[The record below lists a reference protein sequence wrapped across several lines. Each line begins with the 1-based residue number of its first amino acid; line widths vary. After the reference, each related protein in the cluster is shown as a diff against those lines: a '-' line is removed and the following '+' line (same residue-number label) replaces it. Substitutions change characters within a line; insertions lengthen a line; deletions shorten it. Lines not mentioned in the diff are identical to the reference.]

1 MNIWKRYSMRVS
13 KNWVKFNKMFTLSPW
28 MGCYLWYDELIFLLG
43 FGFFGCFIAA
53 RIAMGAVLA
62 ALSVQLAWLV
72 AFLSTTLV
80 NTLLLGLFALVVYL
94 THQAVSE
101 DISQHIS
108 WLLVAFQL
116 LSAGFIFGGLKFHP
130 GNIGK
135 SIFEQIGSKAR
146 IQLRSAI
153 PD

>member
-1 MNIWKRYSMRVS
+1 MRSELTISFGIFYVS
-13 KNWVKFNKMFTLSPW
+13 AYLLAMLLG

-62 ALSVQLAWLV
+62 TLSVQLAWLI

-80 NTLLLGLFALVVYL
+80 NSLLAGLSALMVYL
-94 THQAVSE
+94 THQAVSVE
-101 DISQHIS
+101 ISQNIS

-116 LSAGFIFGGLKFHP
+116 LSAGFIFGGLKYHP

-135 SIFEQIGSKAR
+135 STFDQMGREESNI
-146 IQLRSAI
+146 
-153 PD
+153 

>member
-1 MNIWKRYSMRVS
+1 MSRELTISFGIFYVS
-13 KNWVKFNKMFTLSPW
+13 AYLLAMLLG

-80 NTLLLGLFALVVYL
+80 NSLLLGLSALVIYL
-94 THQAVSE
+94 THQAVSVE
-101 DISQHIS
+101 ISQNIS
-108 WLLVAFQL
+108 WLLVTFQL
-116 LSAGFIFGGLKFHP
+116 LSAGFIFGGLKLYRHDLHA
-130 GNIGK
+130 
-135 SIFEQIGSKAR
+135 S
-146 IQLRSAI
+146 
-153 PD
+153 

>member
-1 MNIWKRYSMRVS
+1 M
-13 KNWVKFNKMFTLSPW
+13 KNELTLSFGIFYVSAYFLVMLLGLVCFW
-28 MGCYLWYDELIFLLG
+28 WHDELIFLLG

-80 NTLLLGLFALVVYL
+80 NTLLLGLSALVVYL
-94 THQAVSE
+94 THQAVSV
-101 DISQHIS
+101 DISQNIS

-116 LSAGFIFGGLKFHP
+116 LSAGFIFGGLKLHP

-135 SIFEQIGSKAR
+135 SIFEQIGSKESN
-146 IQLRSAI
+146 I
-153 PD
+153 

>member
-1 MNIWKRYSMRVS
+1 MNRELTISFGIFYVS
-13 KNWVKFNKMFTLSPW
+13 AYLLAMLLG

-53 RIAMGAVLA
+53 RIAMCAVLA

-101 DISQHIS
+101 DISQNIS

-135 SIFEQIGSKAR
+135 SIFEQIGSKESN
-146 IQLRSAI
+146 I
-153 PD
+153 